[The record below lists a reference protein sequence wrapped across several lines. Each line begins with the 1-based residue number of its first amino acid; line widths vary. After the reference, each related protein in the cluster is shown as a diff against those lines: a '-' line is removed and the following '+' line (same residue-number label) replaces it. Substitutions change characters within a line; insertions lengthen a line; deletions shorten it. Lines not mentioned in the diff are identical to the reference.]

1 MNRLIVVSNRLPFAL
16 DSTGEDLWTVT
27 PAVGGLVSAI
37 EPVLRE
43 RGGIWIGWPG
53 IAGEI
58 PEKPLAEAT
67 RNAGYKVVPVALSE
81 TERDEFYYGYS
92 NEVIWP
98 LFHDLQNFC
107 NFEPGYWQAYKQV
120 NERYADAIGRC
131 AQPDDFIWV
140 HDYHLMY
147 VAQALR
153 KQGLSQKLS
162 GLTFFLHIPF
172 PPYDIFSKLPQ
183 QQRLLHALL
192 QFDLVGFQTRRDV
205 RNFLQ
210 CVRRVMSDA
219 KVLSRREL
227 QLIRFEDRE
236 IRVGHFPIGI
246 DFTSFEKGARS
257 DTVEQRAQ
265 RLRVT
270 FPGCQL
276 ILGSD
281 RLDYS
286 KGIPERLRAF
296 RTALERHPELRGR
309 VVLIQVVVPSRVEIP
324 RYHEF
329 KQRIDRLVGDINGR
343 FSTSTWLP
351 VQYHFRSLDRDD
363 LLAHYR
369 GCDIAFVTPLKD
381 GMNLVAKEYCACRIE
396 EGGVLILSQF
406 AGAAEQLKPD
416 ALLVNPYDVEQ
427 MADTIL
433 KAFHMNLAERGA
445 RMKRM
450 RRIVR
455 KENVFWWVDS
465 FLRAGAKIAS
475 RSLRGLGKRRRSAAL
490 NTFRKTGQHQD
501 RPLDTK
507 KAIV

>member
-27 PAVGGLVSAI
+27 PATGGLVSAV

-53 IAGEI
+53 TAGEI

-67 RNAGYKVVPVALSE
+67 RNTGYKVVPVALSE

-120 NERYADAIGRC
+120 NERYADAIARC

-153 KQGLSQKLS
+153 EQGLSQKLS

-192 QFDLVGFQTRRDV
+192 QFDLIGFQTRRDV
-205 RNFLQ
+205 RNFIQ
-210 CVRRVMSDA
+210 CVRRVMLDA
-219 KVLSRREL
+219 KVLPRPDL
-227 QLIRFEDRE
+227 QLVGFEKRE
-236 IRVGHFPIGI
+236 IHVGHFPIGI
-246 DFTSFEKGARS
+246 DFDSFENGARS
-257 DTVEQRAQ
+257 DTVAQ
-265 RLRVT
+265 KSQQLRET

-351 VQYHFRSLDRDD
+351 VQYHFRCLDRED

-369 GCDIAFVTPLKD
+369 ACDIAFVTPLKD
-381 GMNLVAKEYCACRIE
+381 GMNLVAKEYCACRIDND
-396 EGGVLILSQF
+396 GVLILSQF
-406 AGAAEQLKPD
+406 AGAAEQLKSG
-416 ALLVNPYDVEQ
+416 ALLVNPYDVEE

-433 KAFHMNLAERGA
+433 KAFRMNQVKRST

-450 RRIVR
+450 RQVVR
-455 KENVFWWVDS
+455 KENVFCWVDS
-465 FLRAGAKIAS
+465 FLKAGAQIGAPS
-475 RSLRGLGKRRRSAAL
+475 APISSQRG
-490 NTFRKTGQHQD
+490 KTS
-501 RPLDTK
+501 
-507 KAIV
+507 I

>member
-1 MNRLIVVSNRLPFAL
+1 
-16 DSTGEDLWTVT
+16 
-27 PAVGGLVSAI
+27 
-37 EPVLRE
+37 
-43 RGGIWIGWPG
+43 
-53 IAGEI
+53 
-58 PEKPLAEAT
+58 
-67 RNAGYKVVPVALSE
+67 VPVALSE

-107 NFEPGYWQAYKQV
+107 NFEPAYWQTYKEV
-120 NERYADAIGRC
+120 NNRYADAIARC

-147 VAQALR
+147 VAEALR
-153 KQGLSQKLS
+153 ERGVSPDLSR
-162 GLTFFLHIPF
+162 LTFFLHIPF

-183 QQRLLHALL
+183 QQRLLRALL

-205 RNFLQ
+205 RNFIQ
-210 CVRRVMSDA
+210 CVRRVMSEA

-227 QLIRFEDRE
+227 QLIRFEDHE
-236 IRVGHFPIGI
+236 IRVGYFPIGI
-246 DFTSFEKGARS
+246 DFDSFEKSARS
-257 DTVEQRAQ
+257 DSVEQRAQ
-265 RLRVT
+265 RLRAT

-296 RTALERHPELRGR
+296 RTALERYPELSGR
-309 VVLIQVVVPSRVEIP
+309 VVLIQIVVPSRVEIP

-343 FSTSTWLP
+343 FSSSTWLP
-351 VQYHFRSLDRDD
+351 VQYHFRCLDRED

-381 GMNLVAKEYCACRIE
+381 GMNLVAKEYCACRIDND
-396 EGGVLILSQF
+396 GVLILSQF
-406 AGAAEQLKPD
+406 AGAAEQLKPG
-416 ALLVNPYDVEQ
+416 ALLVNPYDIEE

-433 KAFHMNLAERGA
+433 KAFRMSQVERSG

-450 RRIVR
+450 RHVVR

-465 FLRAGAKIAS
+465 FLRAGLQIGTRPPRVS
-475 RSLRGLGKRRRSAAL
+475 KRRLATSA
-490 NTFRKTGQHQD
+490 R
-501 RPLDTK
+501 
-507 KAIV
+507 

>member
-27 PAVGGLVSAI
+27 PAAGGLVSAV

-43 RGGIWIGWPG
+43 RGGVWIGWPG
-53 IAGEI
+53 SAGEI
-58 PEKPLAEAT
+58 PKRALAEAT
-67 RNAGYKVVPVALSE
+67 RDAGYKVVAVALSE

-92 NEVIWP
+92 NGVIWP

-107 NFEPGYWQAYKQV
+107 NFEPAYWEAYKEV
-120 NERYADAIGRC
+120 NEHYADAIARC
-131 AQPDDFIWV
+131 SQPDDFIWV

-153 KQGLSQKLS
+153 ERGLRSA
-162 GLTFFLHIPF
+162 LTFFLHIPF

-192 QFDLVGFQTRRDV
+192 QFDLLGFQTRRDV
-205 RNFLQ
+205 RNFIQ
-210 CVRRVMSDA
+210 CVRRVMLDT
-219 KVLSRREL
+219 KVLPRRDL
-227 QLIRFEDRE
+227 QLVRFEKRE

-246 DFTSFEKGARS
+246 DFDSFENGARS
-257 DTVEQRAQ
+257 DTIAQRAQ
-265 RLRVT
+265 RLRAA

-309 VVLIQVVVPSRVEIP
+309 VILIQVVVPSRVEIP

-329 KQRIDRLVGDINGR
+329 KERIDGLVGDINGR
-343 FSTSTWLP
+343 FSASTWLP
-351 VQYHFRSLDRDD
+351 VQSYFRSLDRDD

-369 GCDIAFVTPLKD
+369 ARDIGVVTPLKD
-381 GMNLVAKEYCACRIE
+381 GMHLVAKEYCACRIE
-396 EGGVLILSQF
+396 EDGVLILSQF
-406 AGAAEQLKPD
+406 AGAAEQLKSG
-416 ALLVNPYDVEQ
+416 AVLVNPYDVEQ

-433 KAFHMNLAERGA
+433 TAFRMSEAERSA

-450 RRIVR
+450 RRVVSH
-455 KENVFWWVDS
+455 EDVFLWVDS
-465 FLRAGAKIAS
+465 FLKAGASLLPRSTSARQRGVKIA
-475 RSLRGLGKRRRSAAL
+475 
-490 NTFRKTGQHQD
+490 H
-501 RPLDTK
+501 
-507 KAIV
+507 

>member
-43 RGGIWIGWPG
+43 RGGTWIGWPG

-58 PEKPLAEAT
+58 PKEPLVEAT
-67 RNAGYKVVPVALSE
+67 RYAGYKVVPVSLSE

-107 NFEPGYWQAYKQV
+107 NFEPAFWQAYKQV
-120 NERYADAIGRC
+120 NVRYADAIAQS

-153 KQGLSQKLS
+153 EQSVDRKLS
-162 GLTFFLHIPF
+162 ALTFFLHIPF
-172 PPYDIFSKLPQ
+172 PPYDIFAKLPQ
-183 QQRLLHALL
+183 QQRLLRALL
-192 QFDLVGFQTRRDV
+192 QFDLLGFQTRRDL

-210 CVRRVMSDA
+210 CVRRVMLDA
-219 KVLSRREL
+219 KVVSRREL
-227 QLIRFEDRE
+227 QLIRFEKRE

-246 DFTSFEKGARS
+246 DFDSFEHGAKS
-257 DTVEQRAQ
+257 ETVEQRAQ

-309 VVLIQVVVPSRVEIP
+309 VILIQVVVPSRVEIP

-329 KQRIDRLVGDINGR
+329 KERIDRLVGDINGR

-369 GCDIAFVTPLKD
+369 ACDIGFVTPLKD

-396 EGGVLILSQF
+396 EDGVLILSQF
-406 AGAAEQLKPD
+406 AGAAEQLKSG
-416 ALLVNPYDVEQ
+416 AVLVNPYDVEQ

-433 KAFHMNLAERGA
+433 TAFRMSDAERSA

-450 RRIVR
+450 RRVVSH
-455 KENVFWWVDS
+455 EDVFLWVDS
-465 FLRAGAKIAS
+465 FLKAGASLLPRSTSARQRGVKIA
-475 RSLRGLGKRRRSAAL
+475 
-490 NTFRKTGQHQD
+490 H
-501 RPLDTK
+501 
-507 KAIV
+507 

>member
-16 DSTGEDLWTVT
+16 DSAGEDLWTVT
-27 PAVGGLVSAI
+27 PATGGLVSAV

-43 RGGIWIGWPG
+43 RGGTWIGWPG

-58 PEKPLAEAT
+58 PEEPFAKAT
-67 RNAGYKVVPVALSE
+67 RNAGYKIVPVALSA
-81 TERDEFYYGYS
+81 TDRAEFYYGYS

-107 NFEPGYWQAYKQV
+107 NFEPAYWQTYKQV
-120 NERYADAIGRC
+120 NERYADTILRS
-131 AQPDDFIWV
+131 AQPGDFIWI
-140 HDYHLMY
+140 HDYHLMC

-153 KQGLSQKLS
+153 ERGMPQGLSR
-162 GLTFFLHIPF
+162 LTFFLHIPF

-183 QQRLLHALL
+183 QQRLLRALL
-192 QFDLVGFQTRRDV
+192 QFDLLGFQTRRDV
-205 RNFLQ
+205 RNFIQ
-210 CVRRVMSDA
+210 CVRRVMLDA
-219 KVLSRREL
+219 EILPRRDF
-227 QLIRFEDRE
+227 QLIRFEKRE
-236 IRVGHFPIGI
+236 IHVEHFPIGI
-246 DFTSFEKGARS
+246 DFTSFESGARS
-257 DTVEQRAQ
+257 DAVEQKAQ
-265 RLRVT
+265 RLRAT

-296 RTALERHPELRGR
+296 RTALERYPELRGR

-329 KQRIDRLVGDINGR
+329 KERIDRLVGDINGR

-363 LLAHYR
+363 LVAHYR
-369 GCDIAFVTPLKD
+369 ACDIAFVTPLKD

-396 EGGVLILSQF
+396 EDGVLILSQF

-416 ALLVNPYDVEQ
+416 ALLVNPYDIEQ
-427 MADTIL
+427 MADAIL
-433 KAFHMNLAERGA
+433 KAFQMSQAERSA

-450 RRIVR
+450 RCVMRS
-455 KENVFWWVDS
+455 ENVFWWVDS
-465 FLRAGAKIAS
+465 FLKAGSQVSIRPQRIS
-475 RSLRGLGKRRRSAAL
+475 KRRQAA
-490 NTFRKTGQHQD
+490 FVR
-501 RPLDTK
+501 
-507 KAIV
+507 

>member
-16 DSTGEDLWTVT
+16 DSIGEDLWTIT
-27 PAVGGLVSAI
+27 PATGGLVSAI

-43 RGGIWIGWPG
+43 RGGTWIGWPG
-53 IAGEI
+53 TVGEI
-58 PEKPLAEAT
+58 PPKPLAKAT
-67 RNAGYKVVPVALSE
+67 RNAGYKIVPVALSE
-81 TERDEFYYGYS
+81 IERDEFYYGYS
-92 NEVIWP
+92 NQVIWP

-107 NFEPGYWQAYKQV
+107 NFEPAYWQAYKEV
-120 NERYADAIGRC
+120 NKRYADAIARC

-147 VAQALR
+147 VAQVLR
-153 KQGLSQKLS
+153 DQSVSQKLS

-183 QQRLLHALL
+183 QQRLLRALL
-192 QFDLVGFQTRRDV
+192 QFDLLGFQTRRDV
-205 RNFLQ
+205 RNFIQ
-210 CVRRVMSDA
+210 CVRRVILDA
-219 KVLSRREL
+219 KIVPRREL
-227 QLIRFEDRE
+227 QLIRFEKRE

-246 DFTSFEKGARS
+246 DFDLFENGAAS
-257 DTVEQRAQ
+257 DAVAQ
-265 RLRVT
+265 RSRQLRAT
-270 FPGCQL
+270 FPDCQL

-296 RTALERHPELRGR
+296 RAALEFHPELHGR
-309 VVLIQVVVPSRVEIP
+309 VVLIQIVVPSRVQIP

-329 KQRIDRLVGDINGR
+329 KGRIDRLVGDINGR
-343 FSTSTWLP
+343 FSTRTWLP
-351 VQYHFRSLDRDD
+351 VQYHFRSLDRDN

-369 GCDIAFVTPLKD
+369 ACDIAFITPLKD
-381 GMNLVAKEYCACRIE
+381 GMNLVAKEYCACRIDND
-396 EGGVLILSQF
+396 GALILSQF

-433 KAFHMNLAERGA
+433 QAFRMSQAERSA

-450 RRIVR
+450 RRVVR
-455 KENVFWWVDS
+455 NENVFWWVDS
-465 FLRAGAKIAS
+465 FLKAGSQIS
-475 RSLRGLGKRRRSAAL
+475 IQGVSKRRQARFA
-490 NTFRKTGQHQD
+490 R
-501 RPLDTK
+501 
-507 KAIV
+507 